1 MTAAMRVLRNLACL
15 FALPLLA
22 GCLMFER
29 APADL
34 SCDTDLTGR
43 WIPLPNNDAQNPLG
57 RDDYAL
63 IDGKCRVSLVDD
75 KNRSDRPGF
84 TALGFRLDGKR
95 YLALD
100 QAAMREL
107 FNDNKP
113 PAKPSTLPATAVV
126 LVKYRIV
133 GEVLELALA
142 DMSYVVDQAKAGK
155 LKVRETDTMVYLA
168 EGDRAAMRSL
178 LTDHP
183 DLFESDEASPA
194 GAESNSSGRYFRLRR
209 ASTGTTP

>member
-1 MTAAMRVLRNLACL
+1 MRGLRNFACL
-15 FALPLLA
+15 LILPLLA

-34 SCDTDLTGR
+34 SCDPDLAGR

-63 IDGKCRVSLVDD
+63 VDAKCKVSLVDD
-75 KNRSDRPGF
+75 KNMAERPGF

-142 DMSYVVDQAKAGK
+142 DMGYVVDQAKAGK

-178 LTDHP
+178 LADHP

-194 GAESNSSGRYFRLRR
+194 TAESNSSGRYFRLRR
-209 ASTGTTP
+209 ASTGAAP

>member
-1 MTAAMRVLRNLACL
+1 MSPALRVLRGLACL
-15 FALPLLA
+15 LALPLLA

-34 SCDTDLTGR
+34 SCDPDLAGR
-43 WIPLPNNDAQNPLG
+43 WVPLPNNTAQNPLG

-63 IDGKCRVSLVDD
+63 VDAKCRVTLVDD
-75 KNRSDRPGF
+75 KNMQDRPGF

-107 FNDNKP
+107 FNDTKP
-113 PAKPSTLPATAVV
+113 PTKPSTLPATSVV

-133 GEVLELALA
+133 GDVLELALA
-142 DMSYVVDQAKAGK
+142 DMTYVVDQAKTGK
-155 LKVRETDTMVYLA
+155 LKVREADTMVYLA

-178 LTDHP
+178 LADHP
-183 DLFESDEASPA
+183 DLFESDDAVQE
-194 GAESNSSGRYFRLRR
+194 GTQGNSSGRYFRLRR
-209 ASTGTTP
+209 ASVGATP

>member
-1 MTAAMRVLRNLACL
+1 MTATRRALRGLAFL

-34 SCDTDLTGR
+34 ACDPDLAGR
-43 WIPLPNNDAQNPLG
+43 WVPLPNNDAQNPLG

-63 IDGKCRVSLVDD
+63 VDGKCRVSLVDD
-75 KNRSDRPGF
+75 KNMKDRPGF

-133 GEVLELALA
+133 GDVLELALA
-142 DMSYVVDQAKAGK
+142 DMGYVVDQAKAGK

-168 EGDRAAMRSL
+168 EGDRASMRAL
-178 LTDHP
+178 LADHP
-183 DLFESDEASPA
+183 DLFESDDAAPA
-194 GAESNSSGRYFRLRR
+194 DAQGNTSGRYFRLRR
-209 ASTGTTP
+209 AGSGATP